1 MVIEENQRLEADRA
15 PVDLQS
21 LSTRAYLD
29 YTVVPILMDAMTAV
43 AKERYVVCKSISVTV
58 ILVLILRLDHQ
69 IPSTLPQLTC

>member
-1 MVIEENQRLEADRA
+1 MVIEESQRLEADRA

-43 AKERYVVCKSISVTV
+43 AKERYRYKM
-58 ILVLILRLDHQ
+58 LRNFYHFINGFL
-69 IPSTLPQLTC
+69 